1 MIASRREALMRT
13 LVWAIIAVLLMTAV
27 GVPAQETVID
37 ARNRGPIDQEH
48 TKWIDSVMRS
58 IATIKPGMT
67 RRDLFSVFTEEG
79 GLSTRAQRRYVYKHC
94 PYIKVDVEFSHADID
109 ASPDATTENPDD
121 KIVKISRPYLE
132 YSIMD

>member
-1 MIASRREALMRT
+1 LLREGRLSCT

>member
-1 MIASRREALMRT
+1 LLREGRLSCA